1 MPKNLL
7 MRSHLISLLASLALV
22 ACGGGNDVASSGAT
36 AVSAAAPT
44 PASVSPAVTSTST
57 TTTEP
62 KVNGQVDERT
72 GVAPVAAQATLCM
85 GPACPSPPNP
95 WTVYYGVCAKSTTF
109 GGMDRP
115 LTPAQ
120 TSACITEVAKATVAQ
135 TVEACEASASYG
147 GTGPRFT
154 DPIIQHCW
162 DALPG
167 YAWGSPWVVTFYG
180 GCARSSSFG
189 GSEQALTLAQK
200 DACITALN
208 NAENLEQ
215 CFSLGGKSWT
225 VGKGSGGCDVG
236 LVVKT
241 ETVTVT
247 DNSNGGCGK
256 SSTFGGNEPA
266 LTLAQQIACQKA
278 FGNAL
283 TFQQCFSLGGIWA
296 TLAKVVIDGAGH
308 ERTGV
313 CGFKKCSPN
322 EQTGLCK

>member
-1 MPKNLL
+1 
-7 MRSHLISLLASLALV
+7 MRKILSNVFLW
-22 ACGGGNDVASSGAT
+22 GE
-36 AVSAAAPT
+36 
-44 PASVSPAVTSTST
+44 SP
-57 TTTEP
+57 
-62 KVNGQVDERT
+62 GR
-72 GVAPVAAQATLCM
+72 L
-85 GPACPSPPNP
+85 
-95 WTVYYGVCAKSTTF
+95 
-109 GGMDRP
+109 
-115 LTPAQ
+115 
-120 TSACITEVAKATVAQ
+120 
-135 TVEACEASASYG
+135 
-147 GTGPRFT
+147 
-154 DPIIQHCW
+154 
-162 DALPG
+162 
-167 YAWGSPWVVTFYG
+167 
-180 GCARSSSFG
+180 
-189 GSEQALTLAQK
+189 
-200 DACITALN
+200 
-208 NAENLEQ
+208 
-215 CFSLGGKSWT
+215 
-225 VGKGSGGCDVG
+225 GKGRGGCDVG

>member
-1 MPKNLL
+1 MEQK
-7 MRSHLISLLASLALV
+7 LINWVKMSEEQRKQLQQQLWNIANTLRGKMGADEFRDYILGFIFYKYLSEKVQRFADEQLKQDGLKYGDLKEGRDDNYISAL
-22 ACGGGNDVASSGAT
+22 
-36 AVSAAAPT
+36 
-44 PASVSPAVTSTST
+44 
-57 TTTEP
+57 E
-62 KVNGQVDERT
+62 
-72 GVAPVAAQATLCM
+72 
-85 GPACPSPPNP
+85 
-95 WTVYYGVCAKSTTF
+95 
-109 GGMDRP
+109 
-115 LTPAQ
+115 
-120 TSACITEVAKATVAQ
+120 
-135 TVEACEASASYG
+135 
-147 GTGPRFT
+147 
-154 DPIIQHCW
+154 
-162 DALPG
+162 
-167 YAWGSPWVVTFYG
+167 
-180 GCARSSSFG
+180 
-189 GSEQALTLAQK
+189 